1 VYQRTTIAVRLWR
14 KRTGPVSWV
23 IHRPESGS
31 AIDELETGSIADRVA
46 ELIETRFAGS
56 YDAIFR
62 KQAKHIAHQE
72 ASRQEVFCE

>member
-1 VYQRTTIAVRLWR
+1 M
-14 KRTGPVSWV
+14 
-23 IHRPESGS
+23 
-31 AIDELETGSIADRVA
+31 DELETGSIADRVA